1 MKFFSKSYIINIV
14 ALGVG
19 FVERMFIMFQDLNPI
34 QKTLISL
41 IEELPFEKVELLLA
55 GENDCFVSVANT
67 DNGDELDSTRLL
79 AVQSIKNATS
89 DVLVLAVVNG
99 CSIMFRIFRFFNPL
113 TYAVI
118 LNNSMIDVRILEDDR
133 TEVNVMTGTTKNFS
147 DVVTEEMAAV
157 YVSRFARS
165 VLSMR

>member
-19 FVERMFIMFQDLNPI
+19 FVDRMFIMFQDLNPI

-89 DVLVLAVVNG
+89 DVLVRAVG

>member
-1 MKFFSKSYIINIV
+1 
-14 ALGVG
+14 
-19 FVERMFIMFQDLNPI
+19 MFQDLNPI

-79 AVQSIKNATS
+79 AVQSIKNAAS
-89 DVLVLAVVNG
+89 DVLVRAVVNG

>member
-1 MKFFSKSYIINIV
+1 
-14 ALGVG
+14 
-19 FVERMFIMFQDLNPI
+19 MFQDLNPI
-34 QKTLISL
+34 QKTFISL

-89 DVLVLAVVNG
+89 DVLVRVVVNG